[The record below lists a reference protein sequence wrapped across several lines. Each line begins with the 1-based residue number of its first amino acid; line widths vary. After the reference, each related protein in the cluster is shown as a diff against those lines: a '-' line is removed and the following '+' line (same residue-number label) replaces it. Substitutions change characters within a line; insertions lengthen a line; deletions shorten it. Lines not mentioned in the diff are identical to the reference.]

1 MSLQRALRDRKREQ
15 GVTLLITVIL
25 ILLVGILVLTSIG
38 HSGDES
44 VAGARARSTS
54 RALHAADGGMQLAFT
69 RVTQEPPLTI
79 PIDINIGNMS
89 VQSRTRADAT
99 AQNIDSLG
107 SGPPPEGYGINTGSG
122 FVAELFQVDMTSLGP
137 TGSTAELQSKLYK
150 FTAGTGG
157 Y

>member
-1 MSLQRALRDRKREQ
+1 MHPNHRKREA

-44 VAGARARSTS
+44 VAGARARSTA

-69 RVTQEPPLTI
+69 RVTQVPPNTN
-79 PIDINIGNMS
+79 PIDINIGNLS
-89 VQSRTRADAT
+89 VQSRTRADGAP
-99 AQNIDSLG
+99 QDLDSLG
-107 SGPPPEGYGINTGSG
+107 SGPPPEGYGVNVGSG
-122 FVAELFQVDMTSLGP
+122 YSSELFLVDMTSLGP
-137 TGSTAELQSKLYK
+137 TGSTTELQAKLYK
-150 FTAGTGG
+150 FTGSSGG